1 MRNDTLVRM
10 EGMSALVE
18 RLGMVDAERFVALM
32 NRESFDYTEWRRNC
46 FEGVDVRELSRM
58 AMASKE
64 DGGNP
69 DLS

>member
-1 MRNDTLVRM
+1 
-10 EGMSALVE
+10 
-18 RLGMVDAERFVALM
+18 MVDAERFVALM
-32 NRESFDYTEWRRNC
+32 NRESFDYTEWRRNR

>member
-32 NRESFDYTEWRRNC
+32 NRESFDYTEWRRNR

>member
-32 NRESFDYTEWRRNC
+32 NRESFDYTEWRRNR

-58 AMASKE
+58 GMASKE

>member
-32 NRESFDYTEWRRNC
+32 NRESFDYTGWRRNR